1 MSKVYSNEPIPKE
14 LTNEE
19 SKFIIG
25 AQAYVWA
32 EFIPNIEVA
41 EFMLFPRI
49 FAFLEVGWTPR
60 YKRDYSN
67 FELRMGTEYSRLDM
81 YGVNSELLTS
91 FNKNKYL
98 RAHYREQKKR

>member
-1 MSKVYSNEPIPKE
+1 MSKGYSNEPIPKE

-25 AQAYVWA
+25 VQAYIWT

-41 EFMLFPRI
+41 EIMVFPRI
-49 FAFLEVGWTPR
+49 CAFLEVVCTPR
-60 YKRDYSN
+60 DKSDYSN

-81 YGVNSELLTS
+81 YGVDY
-91 FNKNKYL
+91 KD
-98 RAHYREQKKR
+98 YRKK